1 VDEFVLF
8 ITGKIILS
16 LILWQNR
23 QDERM
28 PMRLMSVG
36 DKACGRLMVD
46 DSLV

>member
-1 VDEFVLF
+1 VGEFVLF

-28 PMRLMSVG
+28 RLMSVG
-36 DKACGRLMVD
+36 DMACDRLMLD
-46 DSLV
+46 DSAY